1 MRTYLASLGLMVS
14 CNVVYSLAQ
23 KFLPKDINPFMVLV
37 VVYTIAGSISLG
49 LAFSFRVVSL
59 AEVSSTVGKLNW
71 AVLAWAGNRRYRIW
85 LFDGVSLG
93 LENQCGGTGGQRHG
107 EFVACATG
115 FDALKRTDQS
125 PKLDR
130 YCTVPDWLGAR
141 TEPLKTTCKTP
152 LKPDCHLT
160 SHSAI

>member
-1 MRTYLASLGLMVS
+1 MSTYLASLGLMVS

-71 AVLAWAGNRRYRIW
+71 AVL
-85 LFDGVSLG
+85 LLG
-93 LENQCGGTGGQRHG
+93 LAIVGI
-107 EFVACATG
+107 EFGYLMAFRSGWKISAVALVGNVMASLLLVPLG
-115 FDALKRTDQS
+115 LMLLKEQIKVPNLIGIALCLIGLVLALSR
-125 PKLDR
+125 
-130 YCTVPDWLGAR
+130 
-141 TEPLKTTCKTP
+141 
-152 LKPDCHLT
+152 
-160 SHSAI
+160 